1 MGNLCHPRAPLRHFA
16 LLSLPPNVNLGPEQ
30 LLVVISQT
38 GEMEREITTVSQVAG
53 SNPRKILARPVTDT
67 YTQNIHWQAQR

>member
-1 MGNLCHPRAPLRHFA
+1 

-38 GEMEREITTVSQVAG
+38 GEMEREITTVSEVAG
-53 SNPRKILARPVTDT
+53 SNPTKILARPVTDT
-67 YTQNIHWQAQR
+67 YTENIQWQAQR